1 MITFGLANP
10 SPSFLL
16 YFFSGVLIALF
27 LVNKSRAVASK
38 ACVLRFGKL
47 SLLFDLRILKLC
59 ISTSVLLFPLFLFGL
74 ETGEYPIPR
83 LKAIATA
90 FWDRNNEFEF
100 VVNSLRL
107 PRVLTA
113 MLTGFCLAISGAL
126 FQSLLGNPLVSPDV
140 IGINSGAALCAV
152 FVLAAGGD
160 IGLLPWAAFVGAAV
174 TALSIYSLSWKTG
187 ISPGRLIL
195 VGIAVNALLASGVT
209 YVMVKYP
216 IERVVAAARWQ
227 AGSLFGV
234 SWTEVGTLSVS
245 VIVLTPLALLLM
257 RRLRILQLGD
267 DIASGLGLRVEW
279 ERMGLIV
286 LAAALAAVA
295 VAAVGPL
302 GFVALLVPHMV
313 RLVVGQVTGGALLLT
328 GLVGA
333 LFLLACDLVAQQL
346 FAPTTLPVGIITA
359 AIGGPYFLFILV
371 RSNNAL

>member
-1 MITFGLANP
+1 
-10 SPSFLL
+10 
-16 YFFSGVLIALF
+16 
-27 LVNKSRAVASK
+27 
-38 ACVLRFGKL
+38 
-47 SLLFDLRILKLC
+47 
-59 ISTSVLLFPLFLFGL
+59 
-74 ETGEYPIPR
+74 
-83 LKAIATA
+83 
-90 FWDRNNEFEF
+90 
-100 VVNSLRL
+100 
-107 PRVLTA
+107 
-113 MLTGFCLAISGAL
+113 
-126 FQSLLGNPLVSPDV
+126 
-140 IGINSGAALCAV
+140 
-152 FVLAAGGD
+152 
-160 IGLLPWAAFVGAAV
+160 
-174 TALSIYSLSWKTG
+174 
-187 ISPGRLIL
+187 
-195 VGIAVNALLASGVT
+195 
-209 YVMVKYP
+209 MVKYP

-245 VIVLTPLALLLM
+245 IIVLTPLALLLM